1 MCGVQVHFSDAQL
14 ARLVNTDSA
23 TRALLATGN
32 EYLITLF
39 SIDSGSSG
47 PGYTPYED
55 DAASGDGDG
64 GGYVAFDGGASF
76 VDPGEKTRRASDGSI
91 DPGATEEE
99 AVEQFRRAAREK
111 TRRAFDGIIDP
122 IATEEA
128 VEQSRRAPARG
139 SATLFDAMALH
150 IRAKLLALSR
160 DDLAPLARA
169 ATPPPRAD

>member
-1 MCGVQVHFSDAQL
+1 M
-14 ARLVNTDSA
+14 
-23 TRALLATGN
+23 ATGN

-47 PGYTPYED
+47 PEYTPYEE

-64 GGYVAFDGGASF
+64 GGYVAFDGRAPL
-76 VDPGEKTRRASDGSI
+76 VDPEETTRRASDGSI

-99 AVEQFRRAAREK
+99 AVEQFRRA
-111 TRRAFDGIIDP
+111 TRRAFDDIIDP
-122 IATEEA
+122 TATEEA

-150 IRAKLLALSR
+150 IRAKLLLGA
-160 DDLAPLARA
+160 ARA
-169 ATPPPRAD
+169 VP